1 MSDTIEV
8 TKKDKKKKVLEVKSE
23 ESQTKVEKTD
33 DTPKVEPVKE
43 PEEVTP
49 SSVRVFISKS
59 VKCVIGK
66 TEYIFDKDKK
76 DGYMV
81 SPDVRQVL
89 RESGILKI
97 TY

>member
-1 MSDTIEV
+1 MTDAIEV
-8 TKKDKKKKVLEVKSE
+8 TKKVKKVKEIKPEVE
-23 ESQTKVEKTD
+23 
-33 DTPKVEPVKE
+33 VKE
-43 PEEVTP
+43 PALNVEEEPAKEAVNKEPIEVTP
-49 SSVRVFISKS
+49 VLVKVFISKS
-59 VKCVIGK
+59 VKCTIGK
-66 TEYIFDKDKK
+66 TEYTFEKDKK